1 MLGSRPKLAES
12 VERFTEITNN
22 MAKTYAAKNH
32 DYGNSFDKSLDKFG
46 IVASIVRMGDKMNRI
61 ESLTNKEAK
70 VNDESIKDTLLDLA
84 NYAIMT
90 VMWLDKTRKGT
101 EQCPSFSFTQKGKFM
116 KVELENI
123 LDIGT
128 TLYSLDENFKIKR
141 KVVVNIRS
149 VFEQNVSHSP
159 EIHTTYKVSNT
170 MSNCYATD
178 VRDSEIGKSWFTS
191 KSDLL
196 KKIAEQL

>member
-1 MLGSRPKLAES
+1 
-12 VERFTEITNN
+12 
-22 MAKTYAAKNH
+22 
-32 DYGNSFDKSLDKFG
+32 
-46 IVASIVRMGDKMNRI
+46 
-61 ESLTNKEAK
+61 
-70 VNDESIKDTLLDLA
+70 
-84 NYAIMT
+84 
-90 VMWLDKTRKGT
+90 
-101 EQCPSFSFTQKGKFM
+101 M

-149 VFEQNVSHSP
+149 VFGQNVSHSP

>member
-1 MLGSRPKLAES
+1 
-12 VERFTEITNN
+12 
-22 MAKTYAAKNH
+22 
-32 DYGNSFDKSLDKFG
+32 
-46 IVASIVRMGDKMNRI
+46 
-61 ESLTNKEAK
+61 
-70 VNDESIKDTLLDLA
+70 
-84 NYAIMT
+84 
-90 VMWLDKTRKGT
+90 
-101 EQCPSFSFTQKGKFM
+101 M

-141 KVVVNIRS
+141 KVVVNIQS

-170 MSNCYATD
+170 MSNCYATG

>member
-1 MLGSRPKLAES
+1 
-12 VERFTEITNN
+12 
-22 MAKTYAAKNH
+22 
-32 DYGNSFDKSLDKFG
+32 
-46 IVASIVRMGDKMNRI
+46 
-61 ESLTNKEAK
+61 
-70 VNDESIKDTLLDLA
+70 
-84 NYAIMT
+84 
-90 VMWLDKTRKGT
+90 
-101 EQCPSFSFTQKGKFM
+101 M

-141 KVVVNIRS
+141 KVVVNIQS
-149 VFEQNVSHSP
+149 IFEQNVSHSP
-159 EIHTTYKVSNT
+159 RIHTTYKVSNT
-170 MSNCYATD
+170 MSSCLATD

>member
-1 MLGSRPKLAES
+1 
-12 VERFTEITNN
+12 
-22 MAKTYAAKNH
+22 
-32 DYGNSFDKSLDKFG
+32 
-46 IVASIVRMGDKMNRI
+46 
-61 ESLTNKEAK
+61 
-70 VNDESIKDTLLDLA
+70 
-84 NYAIMT
+84 
-90 VMWLDKTRKGT
+90 
-101 EQCPSFSFTQKGKFM
+101 M

-170 MSNCYATD
+170 RSNCYTTD

-191 KSDLL
+191 KPDLL

>member
-1 MLGSRPKLAES
+1 
-12 VERFTEITNN
+12 
-22 MAKTYAAKNH
+22 
-32 DYGNSFDKSLDKFG
+32 
-46 IVASIVRMGDKMNRI
+46 
-61 ESLTNKEAK
+61 
-70 VNDESIKDTLLDLA
+70 
-84 NYAIMT
+84 
-90 VMWLDKTRKGT
+90 
-101 EQCPSFSFTQKGKFM
+101 M

-149 VFEQNVSHSP
+149 SP